1 MPMRREGTEMLPDIT
16 KKTEDKIRKT
26 IEDKGLIAPKQHIV
40 IGLSGG
46 PDSVCLFNALKSLAD
61 EMELTIHPVHV
72 NHKFRP
78 GAAERDQQYVEEL
91 CRKNG
96 LECASFVVDCNALA
110 AETGMTSEEA
120 GRKARYDAF
129 YSTAEKVK
137 AENPELS
144 RDDIKIAVAQNA
156 NDQAETVL
164 LRLLRGTGVDGL
176 AGIAYK
182 REERGYKVI
191 RPTLDLYRDEIE
203 EYCEANGLD
212 PVTDHTNE
220 ESVYTRNKIRN
231 ELIPYLEKEHNSNL
245 KESMVRLARIAAADK
260 EYMWQQTE
268 EIYSKLAEVKPV
280 EAAGG
285 QGAAEAA
292 EVSMDRESLAKVHP
306 AIRHRVM
313 LKAFA
318 AVGLESDISEER
330 IKAADSNIEKKQ
342 GPKTVQFPKGYV
354 LEVAKGRVTIKK
366 L

>member
-1 MPMRREGTEMLPDIT
+1 MLPDIT

-26 IEDKGLIAPKQHIV
+26 IEEKGLVSPKQHIV

-46 PDSVCLFNALKSLAD
+46 PDSVCLFNALKNMAD

-91 CRKNG
+91 CEKSG
-96 LECASFVVDCNALA
+96 LKCHSFVVDCNALA

-129 YSTAEKVK
+129 YEVAEEVRKGEPGISC
-137 AENPELS
+137 A
-144 RDDIKIAVAQNA
+144 DIKIAVAQNA

-164 LRLLRGTGVDGL
+164 FRLMRGTGVDGL
-176 AGIAYK
+176 AGIAYE

-191 RPTLDLYRDEIE
+191 RPILDLYRDEIE
-203 EYCEANGLD
+203 SYCEHNDLQ

-220 ESVYTRNKIRN
+220 ESVYARNKIRN
-231 ELIPYLEKEHNSNL
+231 ELIPYLENGYNTNL

-260 EYMWQQTE
+260 EYLWQQTE
-268 EIYSKLAEVKPV
+268 ALYRELARE
-280 EAAGG
+280 EYAEDAGG
-285 QGAAEAA
+285 KHEGGSGMLRSI
-292 EVSMDRESLAKVHP
+292 SMDRESLAKVHP

-318 AVGLESDISEER
+318 AIGLDSDVSEER
-330 IKAADSNIEKKQ
+330 IKAADYNIEKKQ

-354 LEVAKGRVTIKK
+354 LEVAKGRVTMKK
-366 L
+366 S

>member
-1 MPMRREGTEMLPDIT
+1 MLPDIT

-26 IEDKGLIAPKQHIV
+26 IEEKGLIAPKQHIV

-46 PDSVCLFNALKSLAD
+46 PDSVCLFNALKSLAG

-96 LECASFVVDCNALA
+96 LECHSFVIDCNALA
-110 AETGMTSEEA
+110 ADTGMTSEEA

-129 YSTAEKVK
+129 YQVAEDLRSKEP
-137 AENPELS
+137 AIS

-164 LRLLRGTGVDGL
+164 FRLMRGTGVDGL
-176 AGIAYK
+176 AGIAYE

-191 RPTLDLYRDEIE
+191 RPILDLYRDEIE
-203 EYCEANGLD
+203 EYCEHNDLK
-212 PVTDHTNE
+212 PVIDHTNE
-220 ESVYTRNKIRN
+220 DTVYTRNKIRH
-231 ELIPYLEKEHNSNL
+231 ELIPYLEREHNVNL

-260 EYMWQQTE
+260 DFLWQQTE
-268 EIYSKLAEVKPV
+268 ETYRKLARIEYTQDKNCSL
-280 EAAGG
+280 
-285 QGAAEAA
+285 AESDALSCSI
-292 EVSMDRESLAKVHP
+292 SMDREALSKAHP

-318 AVGLESDISEER
+318 AIGLDSDVSEER
-330 IKAADSNIEKKQ
+330 IKAADAIIEKKQ
-342 GPKTVQFPKGYV
+342 GPKFVQFPRKYV
-354 LEVAKGRVTIKK
+354 LEVAKGTVRMKK
-366 L
+366 T